1 MGIYGTY
8 VLPRL
13 VHLACSTEPTTLQRE
28 KLVPLA
34 AGRVLEIGI
43 GSGLNLPYYDPD
55 SVSKVWGVDPSPELM
70 KRAARAANEV
80 PFEVELVTAPGE
92 EMPLDSDSFDTVV
105 ITYTMCSIPDTASAL
120 RETARVLKRGGRLLF
135 CEHGTAPD
143 ASVRR
148 WQNRVNPIWRR
159 FSGGCHLNRDIPS
172 LIRSG
177 GFTIASLET
186 MYLPGWRPGSFNYW
200 GVATPR

>member
-1 MGIYGTY
+1 M
-8 VLPRL
+8 
-13 VHLACSTEPTTLQRE
+13 
-28 KLVPLA
+28 
-34 AGRVLEIGI
+34 LEIGI